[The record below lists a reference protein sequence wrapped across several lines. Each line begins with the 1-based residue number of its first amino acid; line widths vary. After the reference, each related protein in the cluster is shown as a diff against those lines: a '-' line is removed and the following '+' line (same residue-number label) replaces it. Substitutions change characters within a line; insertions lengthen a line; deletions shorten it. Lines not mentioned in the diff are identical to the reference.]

1 MAEIYKQQIEHR
13 SGGGSLL
20 RSAPYRDYISQ
31 SLGALSEG
39 FGKLSEYFQY
49 RDDKELASKMN
60 LVAKEVDAD
69 IVHWEDFSA
78 EGLDALMAQS
88 MEKYD
93 KAMAESPYDAQ
104 NRFNTYN
111 PEARNIFELKAKE
124 DIFTVANKFVFEETQ
139 RDFNVIASDVSG
151 INDIEAKEAKGPKDP
166 ADIKADLLAA
176 LDKVNEN
183 KSGLLNVAQL
193 GQLTDSLGHKVAAQS
208 IGQAIIDGRVGD
220 AEKLLGDKVFT
231 KFLGPDEILSFKSR
245 IQHLKDSQEED
256 EKAAPGYKDRA
267 NFLIALRDGMYEIGG
282 PEYADST
289 MNWLTERL
297 RSGQSIGDQRVLEWI
312 DFDGD
317 GEADGIPL
325 RDLALKIGVGVEG
338 INAWDSTPMTARQ
351 LAINEYEKIVEPAL
365 PMEYKRRRSYLA
377 ESFTRGLEQYLVED
391 DEGKKTIYDFTDI
404 SNDELLDKMRDAEE
418 LQWYRIGLDNN
429 VLKQLDSFLNTV
441 EAKKAEAGKA
451 ISIELDPIQ
460 QNMAGFTAGKT
471 FYGGGNLTEAMV
483 RSLQEGEEKPSVVE
497 GMMKNTLEF
506 KTKPLQE
513 SAYRRVEAAEAVVSG
528 IAGNEKDKIDAIKK
542 LGSILASGDLAP
554 TRTNLP
560 YFDDG
565 GAALSNSIAAGVGR
579 LMKTLGEVDEKGNL
593 AAPNANTYRF
603 MTYAIPVILGYIS
616 VKGNEDDI
624 KNTGIKPGVIND
636 ENVVDLV
643 LAMQNRYKPVLN
655 DNLIASNTAGA
666 YRDQPGPSAPE
677 IYGIQ
682 KSDAYEMLMSAY
694 KIAASEGM
702 VKEGVTPDQNTMI
715 SIAFAIN
722 KLIKDEKP
730 KTYVPAEDSG
740 AQKRLDYKTKAMQQY
755 KKITK
760 KGQ

>member
-13 SGGGSLL
+13 SGGDSLL
-20 RSAPYRDYISQ
+20 RNAPYRDYISQ
-31 SLGALSEG
+31 GLGELSEG

-111 PEARNIFELKAKE
+111 PEARNIFELKTKE

-139 RDFNVIASDVSG
+139 RDFNVIA
-151 INDIEAKEAKGPKDP
+151 NDISEIKDP
-166 ADIKADLLAA
+166 AKAKAALLAA
-176 LDKVNEN
+176 LNKVNEN
-183 KSGLLNVAQL
+183 KSGLLDVTQL
-193 GQLTDSLGHKVAAQS
+193 GQLTDSLGHKASAQT

-231 KFLGPDEILSFKSR
+231 KFLGPDEILSFKQR
-245 IQHLKDSQEED
+245 IQALKLSQLKD
-256 EKAAPGYKDRA
+256 EKNAPGYKDRA
-267 NFLIALRDGMYEIGG
+267 NFLIALRDGMYAMYG
-282 PEYADST
+282 PNENIDAT
-289 MNWLTERL
+289 MNKLTEKL
-297 RSGQSIGDQRVLEWI
+297 RSGQSIGDQTVLEWV
-312 DFDGD
+312 DGV
-317 GEADGIPL
+317 GIPL
-325 RDLALKIGVGVEG
+325 KDLVAKLGIGAEALDY
-338 INAWDSTPMTARQ
+338 WDTTPMTTRQ

-365 PMEYKRRRSYLA
+365 PMEYKRRRSYLS
-377 ESFTRGLEQYLVED
+377 ESFMRGLEKYLVED
-391 DEGKKTIYDFTDI
+391 DEGKKTIYDFSNMT
-404 SNDELLDKMRDAEE
+404 NDELLDKMRDAEE
-418 LQWYRIGLDNN
+418 LQWYRVGNDNS
-429 VLKQLDSFLNTV
+429 VLKTLDSFLNAV
-441 EAKKAEAGKA
+441 DAIKAEAGKD

-483 RSLQEGEEKPSVVE
+483 RSLQEGEERPSVIE

-506 KTKPLQE
+506 KSKPLQE
-513 SAYRRVEAAEAVVSG
+513 SAYRRIEAAEAVVSG
-528 IAGNEKDKIDAIKK
+528 IKGNEKDKIDAVKK

-565 GAALSNSIAAGVGR
+565 GVALSNSIAAGVGR

-593 AAPNANTYRF
+593 AAPSANTYRF

-655 DNLIASNTAGA
+655 DKLIASNTAGA

-694 KIAASEGM
+694 NIAASEGM

-722 KLIKDEKP
+722 KLVKDEKP
-730 KTYVPAEDSG
+730 KTYVPAKDSG

-760 KGQ
+760 KG